1 MSFSLRSSVNRQMLW
16 RTVGTLLVAVAAAWL
31 CEWLR
36 TPIPWMMGPLVAVA
50 VLSVLGAPTE
60 SWVPFRNGGQ
70 WVIGSALGLYFT
82 PAVGAL
88 VAGLWWAIVVG
99 VAWACLLG
107 WAFGRWLAHVH
118 AQELAALTPAARRAT
133 TYFAGAIGGVN
144 PTPWDYEARVSTT
157 VPLLLAKMIF

>member
-36 TPIPWMMGPLVAVA
+36 TPIPWMMGPLVSVA

-99 VAWACLLG
+99 VAMDTVSQLESYQVMLG
-107 WAFGRWLAHVH
+107 DSVRLLAHESLVPRIDEVLNH
-118 AQELAALTPAARRAT
+118 IARP
-133 TYFAGAIGGVN
+133 G
-144 PTPWDYEARVSTT
+144 
-157 VPLLLAKMIF
+157 